1 MVKRSE
7 KKDFDPK
14 QIYYQNQKLFEQ
26 QQRVASEITE
36 LKDQTE
42 HYQGLIQEEFANWRL
57 ERKAL
62 EKSLQASLKQTVK
75 TEKQP
80 ELHLNDRYKDIFD
93 LHEQGLTVDEIARK
107 LEKGVGEVSFILQ
120 LASK

>member
-1 MVKRSE
+1 MAKKTG

-14 QIYYQNQKLFEQ
+14 QIYFQNQNLLEKQ
-26 QQRVASEITE
+26 QKIMQEIAE
-36 LKDQTE
+36 LKGQTE
-42 HYQGLIQEEFANWRL
+42 HYQGLILEEFANWKV

-62 EKSLQASLKQTVK
+62 ESSLQASLKEATK

-80 ELHLNDRYKDIFD
+80 NLQLNDRYREIFD